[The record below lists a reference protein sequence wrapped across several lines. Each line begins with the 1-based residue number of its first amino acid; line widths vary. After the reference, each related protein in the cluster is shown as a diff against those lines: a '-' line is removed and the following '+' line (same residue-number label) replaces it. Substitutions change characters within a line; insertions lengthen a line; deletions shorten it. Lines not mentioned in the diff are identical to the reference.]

1 VKMDRVDAATS
12 RVMRL
17 LSHGPAGVAD
27 ATSRGKVLLE
37 NGYGTISID
46 SRLLTELA
54 GRGLIVRSAGRIA
67 LPQAEDIRLPDNHR
81 DISST
86 TVGVGAT
93 IETVAVNLAESPLG
107 LLMRRRGKN
116 GEAFLSQ
123 QEFRAGER
131 LRSDYTRGQIMPRLG
146 ANWVASVSSGRR
158 DGGVADLTETAL
170 AARMR
175 VEKAVQAVG
184 PELSGVLI
192 DVCCFL
198 KGMETVEME
207 RGWPVRSAKVVLKAG
222 LAALGRHYNPRSG
235 LRRRPVLHWGADDY
249 RPSIG

>member
-1 VKMDRVDAATS
+1 MNRVDDATS

-27 ATSRGKVLLE
+27 ATTRGKALLE
-37 NGYGTISID
+37 NGHGAISID
-46 SRLLTELA
+46 TNLLTALA
-54 GRGLIVRSAGRIA
+54 GKGLIVRSAGRIA
-67 LPQAEDIRLPDNHR
+67 LPQADDIRLPDNRR
-81 DISST
+81 DISTT
-86 TVGVGAT
+86 TVAIGAT
-93 IETVAVNLAESPLG
+93 TETVAVNLAESPLA

-116 GEAFLSQ
+116 GEAFLTQ

-131 LRSDYTRGQIMPRLG
+131 LRSDYTRGQIMPGLG

-175 VEKAVQAVG
+175 VEKALQAVG

-198 KGMETVEME
+198 KGMEIVEME

-222 LAALGRHYNPRSG
+222 LAALGRHYNPG
-235 LRRRPVLHWGADDY
+235 NGAKQKPVLHWGTDDY